1 MQLGGDSFISQ
12 IDRISNDISNNILR
26 KISEF
31 IYSEKNSYI
40 KIIGIS
46 SDTYTIKFSSN
57 YKNKIK
63 ERLILSVKREYYYN
77 HNIDKDS
84 LLAIRYDELIEYK
97 NKIDSSPNSKYF
109 NDFYSDDSQFWSN
122 NELQNIKRNNWFN
135 VEAGGIEFELMT
147 KLKILKVYDSTAVA
161 TIYSVDD
168 PYKIIKVGDKLEYW
182 YLLYIIY
189 VIRIIV

>member
-1 MQLGGDSFISQ
+1 MAYLVFNMDSDGRFNIEMGGDSFISQ
-12 IDRISNDISNNILR
+12 RDRISNDISNNISR

-97 NKIDSSPNSKYF
+97 NKIDSNPDSKYF
-109 NDFYSDDSQFWSN
+109 NDFYRDDNQFWSN
-122 NELQNIKRNNWFN
+122 KELQNIKTNNWFN
-135 VEAGGIEFELMT
+135 LDDGGI
-147 KLKILKVYDSTAVA
+147 
-161 TIYSVDD
+161 
-168 PYKIIKVGDKLEYW
+168 
-182 YLLYIIY
+182 
-189 VIRIIV
+189 